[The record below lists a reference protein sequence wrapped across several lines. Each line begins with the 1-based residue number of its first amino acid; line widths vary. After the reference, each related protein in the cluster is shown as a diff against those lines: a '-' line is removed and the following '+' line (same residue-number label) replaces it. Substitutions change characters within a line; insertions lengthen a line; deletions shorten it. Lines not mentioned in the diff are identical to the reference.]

1 MLDIYENGQG
11 GTAIKYLKKAL
22 QKSPSHIPSQ
32 SLLNAISMEE
42 SPIETQ
48 IENLN
53 IRINSEKTNPDL
65 YIELS
70 EKLYLNSQYEKAID
84 VCIQLLKFAPN
95 NKLAYNNMCASYNQ
109 LKEWDLAKTA
119 CQKALTVDPNFQI
132 AKNNLNW
139 ANRELNKK

>member
-1 MLDIYENGQG
+1 VKE
-11 GTAIKYLKKAL
+11 
-22 QKSPSHIPSQ
+22 PS
-32 SLLNAISMEE
+32 L
-42 SPIETQ
+42 ETQ

-53 IRINSEKTNPDL
+53 IKIKSEKTNPDL

-119 CQKALTVDPNFQI
+119 CQNALTIDPNFQI